1 MFNNNKVNNKLCYT
15 VQQNTNSN
23 KIEQATATHNMDEHH
38 SSHNVG

>member
-23 KIEQATATHNMDEHH
+23 KQATATHNMDEHH
-38 SSHNVG
+38 SSYNVG